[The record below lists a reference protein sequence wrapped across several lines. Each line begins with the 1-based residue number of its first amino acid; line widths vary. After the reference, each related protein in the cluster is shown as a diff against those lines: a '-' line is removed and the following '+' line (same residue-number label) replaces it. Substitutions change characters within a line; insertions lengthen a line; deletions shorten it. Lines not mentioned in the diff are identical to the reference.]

1 MTELEN
7 GYAIQKSPLIA
18 VALFLGLAANACAEE
33 EAASTNALA
42 AEARAIAVQFAEKL
56 KSELVG
62 AMKVDG
68 PVKAIEVCNVAAPA
82 IAADASA
89 NGWAVARTSLKT
101 RNPKNVPD
109 AWEKR
114 VLEEFDAEK
123 SKGADA
129 TKLERFEIVE
139 NNGVRTFRFMKAIPV
154 AEPCLT
160 CHGEAIKE
168 PVKAR
173 LAQLYPEDRAT
184 GYKVGDIRGA
194 FILSKPL
201 Q

>member
-1 MTELEN
+1 MPY
-7 GYAIQKSPLIA
+7 GKSALAA
-18 VALFLGLAANACAEE
+18 VSLFLGLAANAGAQEQ
-33 EAASTNALA
+33 AASIDALA
-42 AEARAIAVQFAEKL
+42 AEARGISARFAEKL

-68 PVKAIEVCNVAAPA
+68 PLKAIEVCQIAAPA

-89 NGWAVARTSLKT
+89 NGWSVGRTSLKT
-101 RNPKNVPD
+101 RNPKNAPD
-109 AWEKR
+109 TWEKR
-114 VLEEFDAEK
+114 VLEEFDAAK

-129 TKLERFEIVE
+129 TRLERFEVVE
-139 NNGVRTFRFMKAIPV
+139 ENGVRTFRYMKAIPV

-160 CHGEAIKE
+160 CHGETIKE
-168 PVKAR
+168 PVKAK
-173 LAQLYPEDRAT
+173 LAELYPNDRAT

-194 FILSKPL
+194 FTLSKLL